1 MEQEKKEKRQRKR
14 GDKRSRQKRKTK
26 QSPGENQ
33 KGASSLL
40 PKVRVGTHQSSLPP
54 VTVKRVVEPEDTC
67 VLCQKPIDLIASALS
82 CPQGGYAHFD
92 CVLAHLSQERKLGEG
107 QKISYIGRGSFAVV
121 HEEADGSFT
130 FLERIAWE
138 NAEAFDAMKKYVEAN
153 KS

>member
-92 CVLAHLSQERKLGEG
+92 VSSL
-107 QKISYIGRGSFAVV
+107 
-121 HEEADGSFT
+121 T
-130 FLERIAWE
+130 
-138 NAEAFDAMKKYVEAN
+138 
-153 KS
+153 